1 MRSKDGCD
9 NMIGLIFGLLHRDSV
24 GIPIAF
30 MEALM
35 FAVVLS
41 IISEVT
47 T

>member
-1 MRSKDGCD
+1 
-9 NMIGLIFGLLHRDSV
+9 MIGLLIGLLGRDSV

-35 FAVVLS
+35 FAMLLS